1 MTREIIFACVLSF
14 GGFGCLSWN
23 GFPKRSPVLS
33 AVLSLPVGAAV
44 YTFGS
49 ALAYSLS
56 VNRSDIGLYLM
67 IAIALSGLCTGL
79 KNRKISFREIITML
93 LSFCI
98 VAVLMILLRAVVAP
112 IFTYDSYRIVVV
124 GQAFGSS
131 VFSFGSTGLASFPLM
146 ITNFQAGGDLFNL
159 DYVVYL
165 PVVTG
170 VLATVGATI
179 IISDTV
185 STSKNQRLVSS
196 LIAFIVMGSFWAVTF
211 MLRSQLG
218 YLNSHLLMAGYY
230 TLGFAFCLRF
240 GREPKTSL
248 DLSLCSLLI
257 GVVAFIRLEGLLFVS
272 LLLFALMSFEA
283 LTRRQLLL
291 VSAVTLIIPG
301 LWYARLAIEGVSGTT
316 IITPRNTIIM
326 LLVAASPSVINFW
339 KATRGVARLIPH
351 LSVIGLAAIFCVYLL
366 TKDTAVE
373 SSLKL
378 ISNSIATGYWG
389 AFWWAFGPLVTLL
402 TIFGPR
408 LKREGVWMQVL
419 GGGFLLIL
427 LLGVIRSSPFRIG
440 WGDSG
445 NRMLV
450 HLAPLAVLYTLVK
463 VRACFGKFDEIP
475 DGRLSMEHSE
485 ETK

>member
-93 LSFCI
+93 LSFCL

-185 STSKNQRLVSS
+185 STEKNQ
-196 LIAFIVMGSFWAVTF
+196 
-211 MLRSQLG
+211 
-218 YLNSHLLMAGYY
+218 
-230 TLGFAFCLRF
+230 
-240 GREPKTSL
+240 
-248 DLSLCSLLI
+248 
-257 GVVAFIRLEGLLFVS
+257 
-272 LLLFALMSFEA
+272 
-283 LTRRQLLL
+283 
-291 VSAVTLIIPG
+291 
-301 LWYARLAIEGVSGTT
+301 
-316 IITPRNTIIM
+316 
-326 LLVAASPSVINFW
+326 
-339 KATRGVARLIPH
+339 
-351 LSVIGLAAIFCVYLL
+351 
-366 TKDTAVE
+366 
-373 SSLKL
+373 
-378 ISNSIATGYWG
+378 
-389 AFWWAFGPLVTLL
+389 
-402 TIFGPR
+402 
-408 LKREGVWMQVL
+408 
-419 GGGFLLIL
+419 
-427 LLGVIRSSPFRIG
+427 
-440 WGDSG
+440 
-445 NRMLV
+445 
-450 HLAPLAVLYTLVK
+450 
-463 VRACFGKFDEIP
+463 
-475 DGRLSMEHSE
+475 
-485 ETK
+485 